1 MRVLAFSKWMKGN
14 AALAA
19 YRVVWPFGELNKQQD
34 FDNCTVIGEQD
45 VRRLI
50 VQRQLQRVL
59 GYDLYVLQ
67 RLLIPSEGAKGFIGT
82 LRDTG
87 AKVVFETDD
96 DISDDYRE
104 LGYKPWVEATI
115 GQCDAIT
122 VSTKHLGEVMARY
135 KKPVYMLPNY
145 LHTEWFG
152 QVSLAAER
160 VFDSLVIGLVGTRSH
175 WGDWQLVLDALK
187 IVKRKHPEVTIA
199 VGGYRPP
206 YLEDGIEGLKFFA
219 PVPFEAYPALMRQFD
234 ILLCPLEA
242 DDKFNWSKS
251 GIGALEPMAA
261 ARPINGKMGGAVPIC
276 SGDLPVYRRVVN
288 NRHNGL
294 LVKDGDWAAAIIQL
308 VEDAP
313 LRQRLAIN
321 GLRWVRKHRD
331 IKLAG
336 PRWGAAYRKILEG

>member
-1 MRVLAFSKWMKGN
+1 MRVLAFSKWTKGN

-19 YRVVWPFGELNKQQD
+19 YRVVWPFGELNKRRD
-34 FDNCTVIGEQD
+34 FDNCTVVGEQD
-45 VRRLI
+45 VQRLI
-50 VQRQLQRVL
+50 AQGQLQRVL

-67 RLLIPSEGAKGFIGT
+67 RLLIPSEGASGFIGT

-96 DISDDYRE
+96 DISDDARE

-115 GQCDAIT
+115 AQCDAIT
-122 VSTKHLGEVMARY
+122 VTTKHLAEVMARY
-135 KKPVYMLPNY
+135 EKPTYVLPNY
-145 LHTEWFG
+145 LDTEWFER
-152 QVSLAAER
+152 VSLAADR
-160 VFDSLVIGLVGTRSH
+160 LFDGLVIGLVGTRSH
-175 WGDWQLVLDALK
+175 GGDYALVLDALRQ
-187 IVKRKHPEVTIA
+187 VRKEYPEVTIA

-219 PVPFEAYPALMRQFD
+219 PVPFEAYPALLRQFD

-251 GIGALEPMAA
+251 GIGALESMAA
-261 ARPINGKMGGAVPIC
+261 ARPISGKMGGAVPIC

-294 LVKDGDWAAAIIQL
+294 LVKDGDWYKAIAQL
-308 VEDAP
+308 IEDRP
-313 LRQRLAIN
+313 MRERLAAN
-321 GLRWVRKHRD
+321 GLRWVKKYRD
-331 IKLAG
+331 TKLAG
-336 PRWGAAYRKILEG
+336 PKWGAAYNKILEG